1 MIGAS
6 GDFKSSEMQGLIE
19 KYFSKIILNKPIV
32 SAIQKEPSIDKIR
45 EGTVSINKDQSLIL
59 AGFPGIDI
67 YDKDRYAVEVLGN
80 ILSSPSGVLFKSI
93 REEKGLTYAVGAFN
107 VPGLDPGYLVIY
119 GLTSKE
125 NIQKVRQRLFKEADL
140 LAKNGVKQEDIEKSR
155 NYLKAMRKAGM
166 QTNSSFIFS
175 AAMDEL
181 YGLGYDD
188 YKNYDKNIDAVTTED
203 VKRAAKRILTLDKCA
218 VVILQGK

>member
-1 MIGAS
+1 
-6 GDFKSSEMQGLIE
+6 
-19 KYFSKIILNKPIV
+19 
-32 SAIQKEPSIDKIR
+32 
-45 EGTVSINKDQSLIL
+45 
-59 AGFPGIDI
+59 
-67 YDKDRYAVEVLGN
+67 
-80 ILSSPSGVLFKSI
+80 
-93 REEKGLTYAVGAFN
+93 
-107 VPGLDPGYLVIY
+107 
-119 GLTSKE
+119 
-125 NIQKVRQRLFKEADL
+125 
-140 LAKNGVKQEDIEKSR
+140 
-155 NYLKAMRKAGM
+155 MRKAGM